1 MSTCKA
7 SVLVVD
13 DDSPL
18 RLSLSMV
25 LTSVGYKVR
34 SAMDGFAALA
44 QMRLEVPDV
53 LITDLNMPGMD
64 GFELLKVVRRRF
76 PSVRVIAMSGR
87 FAGEDMPA
95 GVVADN
101 FHGKGGSLPMLLKQV
116 SAMVSADGLELH
128 PAYISEPII
137 SRVARLVESAAVD
150 LTCPECM
157 RPASYPSAQAGSDL
171 PGMACA
177 HCAAKLS

>member
-1 MSTCKA
+1 MSICKA

-53 LITDLNMPGMD
+53 LISDLNMPGMD
-64 GFELLKVVRRRF
+64 GFELLKVVRGRF
-76 PSVRVIAMSGR
+76 PSVRVIAMSGK

-95 GVVADN
+95 GVVADT
-101 FHGKGGSLPMLLKQV
+101 FHGKGSSLPALLKQV
-116 SAMVSADGLELH
+116 AAMVQADGLVLH
-128 PAYISEPII
+128 PAYVSEPII
-137 SRVARLVESAAVD
+137 LRVARLVECATPD
-150 LTCPECM
+150 LTCLECM
-157 RPASYPSAQAGSDL
+157 RPASYPSAMTGSDL
-171 PGMACA
+171 PGMACV